1 MWNLKKGR
9 HWDEIDPTKVL
20 TPWASPNHCNLLLFF
35 SAWGGGG
42 GVTKSLLT
50 SLVFT
55 RSLFQKKDCSCQN
68 IFATTWVEI
77 FRKSVPLPQTS
88 QYLPLNLYLDFLM
101 NVNLLYTLHINILV
115 FPHGKRIMYTI
126 HCIER
131 GGWNIGS
138 IVVLKWETQY
148 CPVVSST
155 AVWPH
160 RPELPLLLLLLLVV
174 THQNYHCCWPE
185 GKAPWSIT
193 GT

>member
-1 MWNLKKGR
+1 M
-9 HWDEIDPTKVL
+9 
-20 TPWASPNHCNLLLFF
+20 
-35 SAWGGGG
+35 
-42 GVTKSLLT
+42 
-50 SLVFT
+50 
-55 RSLFQKKDCSCQN
+55 
-68 IFATTWVEI
+68 
-77 FRKSVPLPQTS
+77 PLPQTS
-88 QYLPLNLYLDFLM
+88 QYLPLNLYLYFLM

-193 GT
+193 GTSLVSNYTQRNWLFIRQGWLETEAQSGV